1 MMDCDTGREMDGR
14 VVQGGDEM
22 PDDVSGQVLDQTPA
36 APSADGP
43 VIDNEILMEQVL
55 DAIRTVYDPEIPVN
69 IWELGLVYRVDVD
82 SERNVEVDMT
92 LTAPS
97 CPVAGEMPAQV
108 QQVIENLDAVKS
120 CKVELV
126 WEPSWHP
133 GMMSDEARV
142 ALDMF

>member
-1 MMDCDTGREMDGR
+1 MMDYDTGREMDGR
-14 VVQGGDEM
+14 VVEGGNEM

-36 APSADGP
+36 DAP
-43 VIDNEILMEQVL
+43 VIDNETLMEQVL

-82 SERNVEVDMT
+82 SERNVQVDMT

-97 CPVAGEMPAQV
+97 CPVAGEMPMQV

>member
-1 MMDCDTGREMDGR
+1 MIDGQMMDGQAVSG
-14 VVQGGDEM
+14 QAAGGGEEM
-22 PDDVSGQVLDQTPA
+22 PDDTSGQVLEQTP
-36 APSADGP
+36 
-43 VIDNEILMEQVL
+43 VVDNEVLMEQVL

-82 SERNVEVDMT
+82 SEQNVQVDMT

-97 CPVAGEMPAQV
+97 CPVAGEMPMQV

-120 CKVELV
+120 CRVELV

-133 GMMSDEARV
+133 GMMSEEAKV

>member
-1 MMDCDTGREMDGR
+1 MSDGQMMDGQAVSG
-14 VVQGGDEM
+14 QAAGGGKEM
-22 PDDVSGQVLDQTPA
+22 PDDTSGQVLEQTP
-36 APSADGP
+36 
-43 VIDNEILMEQVL
+43 VVDNEVLMEQVL

-82 SERNVEVDMT
+82 SDRNVEVDMT

-97 CPVAGEMPAQV
+97 CPVAGEMPVQV

-133 GMMSDEARV
+133 GMMSDEAKV

>member
-1 MMDCDTGREMDGR
+1 MMDGR

-36 APSADGP
+36 DAP
-43 VIDNEILMEQVL
+43 VIDNETLMEQVL

-82 SERNVEVDMT
+82 SERNVQVDMT

-97 CPVAGEMPAQV
+97 CPVAGEMPMQV
-108 QQVIENLDAVKS
+108 QQVIENIDAVKS

-133 GMMSDEARV
+133 GMMSEEAKV

>member
-1 MMDCDTGREMDGR
+1 MMDGR

-36 APSADGP
+36 DAP
-43 VIDNEILMEQVL
+43 VIDNETLMEQVL

-82 SERNVEVDMT
+82 SERNVQVDMT

-97 CPVAGEMPAQV
+97 CPVAGEMPMQV
-108 QQVIENLDAVKS
+108 QQVIENLNAVKS

>member
-1 MMDCDTGREMDGR
+1 MMDYDTGREMDGR

-36 APSADGP
+36 DAP
-43 VIDNEILMEQVL
+43 VIDNKTLMEQVL

-82 SERNVEVDMT
+82 SDRNVQVDMT

-97 CPVAGEMPAQV
+97 CPVAGEMPVQV

>member
-1 MMDCDTGREMDGR
+1 MMDWR
-14 VVQGGDEM
+14 VVQGDDEM

-36 APSADGP
+36 DAP
-43 VIDNEILMEQVL
+43 VIDNETLMEQVL

-82 SERNVEVDMT
+82 SEQNVQVDMT

-97 CPVAGEMPAQV
+97 CPVAGEMPMQV
-108 QQVIENLDAVKS
+108 QQVIENIDAVKS

>member
-1 MMDCDTGREMDGR
+1 MSDGQMMDGQAVSG
-14 VVQGGDEM
+14 QAAGGGDEM
-22 PDDVSGQVLDQTPA
+22 PDDTSGQVLEQTP
-36 APSADGP
+36 
-43 VIDNEILMEQVL
+43 VVDNEVLMEQVL

-82 SERNVEVDMT
+82 SDRNVEVDMT

-97 CPVAGEMPAQV
+97 CPVAGEMPVQV

-126 WEPSWHP
+126 WEPPWHP
-133 GMMSDEARV
+133 GMMSDEAKV

>member
-1 MMDCDTGREMDGR
+1 M
-14 VVQGGDEM
+14 
-22 PDDVSGQVLDQTPA
+22 
-36 APSADGP
+36 
-43 VIDNEILMEQVL
+43 IDNETLMEQVL

-82 SERNVEVDMT
+82 SERNVQVDMT

-97 CPVAGEMPAQV
+97 CPVAGEMPVQV

-126 WEPSWHP
+126 WEPSGHRHDVGRGQGRIGHVLIGKISIGKKSRRKLKWRYP
-133 GMMSDEARV
+133 RQ
-142 ALDMF
+142 

>member
-1 MMDCDTGREMDGR
+1 MIDSEMDGR
-14 VVQGGDEM
+14 TVDRQAVQGGEEM
-22 PDDVSGQVLDQTPA
+22 PDDTSGQVLEQTP
-36 APSADGP
+36 
-43 VIDNEILMEQVL
+43 VVDNEVLMEQVL

-97 CPVAGEMPAQV
+97 CPVAGEMPLQV

-133 GMMSDEARV
+133 GMMSDEAKV

>member
-1 MMDCDTGREMDGR
+1 MTDGGLGSQ

-22 PDDVSGQVLDQTPA
+22 PDDVSGQVLEQK
-36 APSADGP
+36 P
-43 VIDNEILMEQVL
+43 VVDNETLMEQVL

-82 SERNVEVDMT
+82 SEQNVQVDMT

-97 CPVAGEMPAQV
+97 CPVAGEMPMQV
-108 QQVIENLDAVKS
+108 QQVIENIDAVKS

-133 GMMSDEARV
+133 GMMSEEAKV

>member
-1 MMDCDTGREMDGR
+1 MMDGKMDGP

-36 APSADGP
+36 DAP
-43 VIDNEILMEQVL
+43 VIDNEALMEQVL
-55 DAIRTVYDPEIPVN
+55 EAIRTVYDPEIPVN

-82 SERNVEVDMT
+82 SEQNVQVDMT

-133 GMMSDEARV
+133 GMMSDEAKV